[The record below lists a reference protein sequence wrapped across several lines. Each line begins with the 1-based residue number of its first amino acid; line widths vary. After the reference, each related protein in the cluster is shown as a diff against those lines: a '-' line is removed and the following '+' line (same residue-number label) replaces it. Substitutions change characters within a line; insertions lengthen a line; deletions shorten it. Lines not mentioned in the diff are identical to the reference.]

1 MEIHGVTDAD
11 VLGNNPIYDNGKVVG
26 RATGGDFGFRLNK
39 SIALGMVKPE
49 VATTGQKLKIDIL
62 GKMYDA
68 TILDESPYDPKN
80 DLLRA

>member
-11 VLGNNPIYDNGKVVG
+11 VLGNNPIYDNGSVVG

-49 VATTGQKLKIDIL
+49 LVKVGKKLKIDIL
-62 GKMYDA
+62 GTKYDA
-68 TILDESPYDPKN
+68 SIINESPYDPSNEK
-80 DLLRA
+80 LRA